1 MKRFFFCTGILVL
14 LLGMSHTHASDVSF
28 SQLNSSGTIKT
39 TIGVSTTATVAN
51 ISVDIQNNPQIAIT
65 GTLTAYRT
73 VSSTG
78 VCSDSILTGP
88 VSVADGQSTY
98 HHTFKMEN
106 LEANH
111 QYCFKYSDDNGV
123 TFAPK
128 VFKTESGILT
138 IPYNWPLISS
148 NATGQKVLVSGK
160 INTATYTGSVGSL
173 AIDLQISANPFPIN
187 QSPDIVGDQTHNYA
201 RVNVDTSS
209 PEGVASDGSYY
220 FPITGLAP
228 STKYYCRQV
237 ISFKNTTTIL
247 DVKGE
252 NCVLDSDQGIVP
264 QGSKLEQSLEEQKSY
279 HLLAPWPG
287 LSELMDPDLCLQKQK
302 EGTLS
307 PNAVCDINGFL
318 DFAFKTLIGIT
329 AVMLVL
335 RLMYEG
341 YQYIVTDVPFL
352 KASAKSGFFTALLG
366 LLLALSAYLILNTIN
381 PKLVSNSFSI
391 NSINT
396 GVEEFTISGALS
408 SSFSATPVKIKFSTE
423 AYPAAKAASE
433 KTGVNI
439 SFILAEFQQET
450 GNGANV
456 GKCHWTDPGVMKEA
470 DKVPFQTI
478 TSELGRNPNITV
490 VSCAAGGGSGGAIG
504 LMQFRPATWLENR
517 MEAKNYLGH
526 MPDPWNVND
535 ALMVAAVYL
544 KKLGGISDMRNAAC
558 KYYSGSLCKT
568 GRQPPNEFYG
578 NEVMQKKAGFDVE
591 IQKKK
596 AKGEIQ

>member
-1 MKRFFFCTGILVL
+1 
-14 LLGMSHTHASDVSF
+14 MSHTHASDVSF

-78 VCSDSILTGP
+78 VCSDSIPTGP

-173 AIDLQISANPFPIN
+173 AIDLQISANPFPAD
-187 QSPDIVGDQTHNYA
+187 QPGDSIVGDQTRNYA

-220 FPITGLAP
+220 FQITGLAP
-228 STKYYCRQV
+228 SRKYYCRQV

-366 LLLALSAYLILNTIN
+366 LLLALSAYLILNTVN
-381 PKLVSNSFSI
+381 PKLVSNTFSV
-391 NSINT
+391 NSINLEVDDET
-396 GVEEFTISGALS
+396 ETTPNTFYDVGGDTKACPQGFIDVSTFGTPNKINVCKTLATNLTAMLTAAKSSNIILVGYGSRSTQRQKQLRISHGCPNDTTPASSCQPPTARPGRSMHERGMAIDFSCNGTSITNHSNSCYVWLTAHAAQYGFKNLS
-408 SSFSATPVKIKFSTE
+408 SEPWHWS
-423 AYPAAKAASE
+423 
-433 KTGVNI
+433 VN
-439 SFILAEFQQET
+439 
-450 GNGANV
+450 
-456 GKCHWTDPGVMKEA
+456 GK
-470 DKVPFQTI
+470 
-478 TSELGRNPNITV
+478 
-490 VSCAAGGGSGGAIG
+490 
-504 LMQFRPATWLENR
+504 
-517 MEAKNYLGH
+517 
-526 MPDPWNVND
+526 
-535 ALMVAAVYL
+535 
-544 KKLGGISDMRNAAC
+544 
-558 KYYSGSLCKT
+558 
-568 GRQPPNEFYG
+568 
-578 NEVMQKKAGFDVE
+578 
-591 IQKKK
+591 
-596 AKGEIQ
+596 